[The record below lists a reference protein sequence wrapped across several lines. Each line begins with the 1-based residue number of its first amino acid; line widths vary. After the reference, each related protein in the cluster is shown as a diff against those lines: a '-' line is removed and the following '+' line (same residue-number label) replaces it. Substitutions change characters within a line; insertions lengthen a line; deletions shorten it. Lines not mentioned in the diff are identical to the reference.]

1 MFPAPSDFYLVSLRQ
16 QEIRHEVGRIAP
28 IRSIATPASPAR
40 PSRWVA
46 ARRGWH
52 AAVRSLAR
60 VERRVIGVA
69 MLAMVLLLEWR
80 LARMSR
86 A

>member
-1 MFPAPSDFYLVSLRQ
+1 MFPAPTDFYLVSLRQ
-16 QEIRHEVGRIAP
+16 QEIRNELGRVAP
-28 IRSIATPASPAR
+28 IRSIAAPAAPAR

-60 VERRVIGVA
+60 VERRAIGVA
-69 MLAMVLLLEWR
+69 MLAMVLVLEWR